1 MLCFPD
7 ATARTS
13 ASSHRHFSALQSLH
27 SLPQLRL
34 ILTHPANPLIRLVFT
49 GNSRC
54 VLFFLAADSVSVEHD
69 SSWLELHGAS
79 LSLLSVLSASPCA
92 RDTLS
97 LVNWSFCPLQSPEH
111 HYHRRLR
118 RRGCYTRRL
127 TSPLLLRSR
136 SLLQRIRGELLIL
149 LVHLVQSL
157 LGSCR
162 RRSTAVP
169 PCPPWST
176 LSSCL
181 AVIAQGCAV
190 NRCGVVW
197 GVFWCFGRRRWSH
210 RRRDIVGQR
219 SRRCGQTREVRDDR
233 WGRDVSDC
241 VVQNEFLFFRFE

>member
-1 MLCFPD
+1 MVLYG
-7 ATARTS
+7 
-13 ASSHRHFSALQSLH
+13 
-27 SLPQLRL
+27 
-34 ILTHPANPLIRLVFT
+34 PLISHLDHHSYRSIATDDGLLRHACSERRPT
-49 GNSRC
+49 
-54 VLFFLAADSVSVEHD
+54 
-69 SSWLELHGAS
+69 
-79 LSLLSVLSASPCA
+79 SLL
-92 RDTLS
+92 
-97 LVNWSFCPLQSPEH
+97 
-111 HYHRRLR
+111 
-118 RRGCYTRRL
+118 
-127 TSPLLLRSR
+127 LLWSR

-149 LVHLVQSL
+149 LVHLVQFL
-157 LGSCR
+157 PGSYHQ
-162 RRSTAVP
+162 RSTAVP
-169 PCPPWST
+169 PRPPWST